1 MQFNDSRITYFGRTT
16 FRNAGVPFGIR
27 RSDRR
32 YHFYAIGKTGMGKST
47 LFATMLHQDVRAGEG
62 FALFD
67 PHGDLADRV
76 LRFIPVHRRQ
86 DLIHLNVPDPTLR
99 WSFNPFAG
107 VHADQRALAAA
118 GIVEAFRSIWP
129 DDWGP
134 RLEHLLRNVAFTLL
148 EVPGSTVAD
157 IPPLLTDKEFRA
169 SLIAQVQNEAVRDF
183 WETEYARYSVAF
195 RAVVTA
201 PLQNKIGALLTDPL
215 LYRVLTGSEGSIDL
229 RAMMDSGKMLVVNL
243 DKGRIGPG
251 PAALLG
257 SLLVAHIALAAFSRR
272 DTPEANRRDFF
283 VYLDEFHTFTTLTI
297 ATMLSELRKYRINL
311 VLANQYLSQVEPEVL
326 DAVFGNVGTV
336 VAFRVGSDDAAFL
349 GREFAPVFEAE
360 DFLNLPLYHAYLRL
374 AIGGQ
379 MSQPFSARILSP
391 NALREISS
399 TLNGDRSD

>member
-1 MQFNDSRITYFGRTT
+1 MRVDDSRISYFGRTT

-47 LFATMLHQDVRAGEG
+47 LLATLLRQDVLCGEG

-76 LRFIPVHRRQ
+76 LGFIPAERRP
-86 DLIHLNVPDPTLR
+86 DLIHLNVPDPKLE
-99 WSFNPFAG
+99 WSFNPFGG
-107 VHADQRALAAA
+107 VQEDQRALAAA
-118 GIVEAFRSIWP
+118 GIVESFRSIWP

-148 EVPGSTVAD
+148 EAPDSTIAD
-157 IPPLLTDKEFRA
+157 IPPLLTDKDFRA
-169 SLIAQVQNEAVRDF
+169 HVLTSVQNAAVREF

-195 RAVVTA
+195 RAVVIA

-215 LYRVLTGSEGSIDL
+215 LHRVLTGSEGSVDL
-229 RAMMDSGKMLVVNL
+229 RAVMDSGKMLIVNL

-257 SLLVAHIALAAFSRR
+257 SLLVSHIALTAFSRR
-272 DTPEANRRDFF
+272 DTPEAYRRDFF
-283 VYLDEFHTFTTLTI
+283 VYLDEFHNFTTLTI

-326 DAVFGNVGTV
+326 DAVFGNVGSI
-336 VAFRVGSDDAAFL
+336 VAFRVGSDDATFL

-360 DFLNLPLYHAYLRL
+360 DFLNLPLYRIYLRL
-374 AIGGQ
+374 AINGQ
-379 MSQPFSARILSP
+379 MSQPFSASVLSP
-391 NALREISS
+391 DEAIR
-399 TLNGDRSD
+399 DKQAA

>member
-1 MQFNDSRITYFGRTT
+1 MRFDDTRITYFGRTT
-16 FRNAGVPFGIR
+16 FRNAGVAFGIR

-47 LFATMLHQDVRAGEG
+47 LLATLLQQDVRAGEG

-76 LRFIPVHRRQ
+76 LGFIPNNRRG
-86 DLIHLNVPDPTLR
+86 DLIHLDVPDPTLR

-107 VHADQRALAAA
+107 VREDQRPLAAA

-148 EVPGSTVAD
+148 EVPGSTIAD
-157 IPPLLTDKEFRA
+157 IPSLLTDKDFRA
-169 SLIAQVQNEAVRDF
+169 AFVNQLQNEAVRDF
-183 WETEYARYSVAF
+183 WETEFARYSLPF
-195 RAVVTA
+195 RAVIIA

-215 LYRVLTGSEGSIDL
+215 LHRVLTGSEATLDL
-229 RAMMDSGKMLVVNL
+229 RALMDTGKMLLVNL

-251 PAALLG
+251 PASLLG
-257 SLLVAHIALAAFSRR
+257 SLLVAHIALAAFTRR
-272 DTPEANRRDFF
+272 DTPEADRRDFF
-283 VYLDEFHTFTTLTI
+283 VYLDEFHTSTTLTI
-297 ATMLSELRKYRINL
+297 ATMLSELRKYRVNL
-311 VLANQYLSQVEPEVL
+311 MLANQYLSQVDPDVR

-336 VAFRVGSDDAAFL
+336 VAFRLGSDDAAFL
-349 GREFAPVFEAE
+349 AREFAPIFEAE
-360 DFLNLPLYHAYLRL
+360 DFLNLPLYHAYIRL

-379 MSQPFSARILSP
+379 SSRPFSAHVMSP
-391 NALREISS
+391 SEIPEAKSS
-399 TLNGDRSD
+399 QVA

>member
-1 MQFNDSRITYFGRTT
+1 
-16 FRNAGVPFGIR
+16 
-27 RSDRR
+27 
-32 YHFYAIGKTGMGKST
+32 MGKST
-47 LFATMLHQDVRAGEG
+47 LLATLLKQDVISDEG
-62 FALFD
+62 VALFD

-76 LRFIPVHRRQ
+76 LGFIPDRRRQ
-86 DLIHLNVPDPTLR
+86 DLVHLNVPDPSLR

-107 VHADQRALAAA
+107 VQEDQRALAAS

-148 EVPGSTVAD
+148 DVPGSTIAD
-157 IPPLLTDKEFRA
+157 IPPLLTDKDFRA
-169 SLIAQVQNEAVRDF
+169 KLVSQVHNQAVREF
-183 WETEYARYSVAF
+183 WEKEYARYSQPF

-215 LYRVLTGSEGSIDL
+215 LYRVLTGSEAELDL
-229 RAMMDSGKMLVVNL
+229 RAIMDSGKILLCNL

-257 SLLVAHIALAAFSRR
+257 SLLVTHIALTAFSRR
-272 DTPEANRRDFF
+272 DTPEAKRRDFF

-297 ATMLSELRKYRINL
+297 ATMLSELRKYRVNL
-311 VLANQYLSQVEPEVL
+311 VLANQYLSQLDPEVH

-349 GREFAPVFEAE
+349 GREFAPVFDAE
-360 DFLNLPLYHAYLRL
+360 DFLNLPLYRAYLRL
-374 AIGGQ
+374 AIDGQ
-379 MSQPFSARILSP
+379 MSQAFSARILSP
-391 NALREISS
+391 EELALVA
-399 TLNGDRSD
+399 